1 MIVLSRSKKAAVF
14 TASLTVTPWSP
25 PPRGAYAP
33 LDIRLM
39 DPYVRRKLPVSG
51 SFCVPPPPPPCP
63 VAHAPKRAH
72 AEERRGAAVLLALW
86 SPKGG
91 SGTSVLA
98 AACALVL
105 GRRGGARLADLD
117 GDQPALFGLASEPP
131 TGLVD
136 WLGAGPEAPTD
147 ALERL
152 TVEAASGVSL
162 IPRGTPARPLAPV
175 PATETGAALAVALRD
190 GLVPTVVDLGLAQTP
205 AARAVLEVA
214 DASLV
219 VVRGCYLTLR
229 RAVRAAPLAHAS
241 GVVHVAEPGR
251 AIGRRDVAGVLDR
264 PVLAEVPVRTAIA
277 RAVDAGLLP
286 TRLPEVL
293 ARPVHEALGR
303 LGLLGE
309 RRGQA

>member
-1 MIVLSRSKKAAVF
+1 M
-14 TASLTVTPWSP
+14 
-25 PPRGAYAP
+25 
-33 LDIRLM
+33 
-39 DPYVRRKLPVSG
+39 
-51 SFCVPPPPPPCP
+51 
-63 VAHAPKRAH
+63 
-72 AEERRGAAVLLALW
+72 LLVLW

-105 GRRGGARLADLD
+105 GRRGGARIADLD
-117 GDQPALFGLASEPP
+117 GDQPALFGLASDPP
-131 TGLVD
+131 TGLAD
-136 WLGAGPEAPTD
+136 WLSAGPEAPTD

-152 TVEAASGVSL
+152 TVEAAQGVSL
-162 IPRGTPARPLAPV
+162 IPRGTPARPLAPL
-175 PATETGAALAVALRD
+175 PAAEAGAALAVALRD
-190 GLVPTVVDLGLAQTP
+190 GLVPTVADLGSALTP
-205 AARAVLEVA
+205 AARAVVEVA

-241 GVVHVAEPGR
+241 GIIHVAEPGR

-264 PVLAEVPVRTAIA
+264 PVLAEVPVRSAIA

-286 TRLPEVL
+286 ARLPDVL

-303 LGLLGE
+303 LGLLGD
-309 RRGQA
+309 RRGRAA